1 MASFQCSSSNYN
13 YLNTV
18 ALSSSMVILDEQT
31 QRYYLQA
38 SILMRKTKFQ
48 EETNKMKMKDNEF

>member
-1 MASFQCSSSNYN
+1 MASFQYSSSNYN

-18 ALSSSMVILDEQT
+18 ALSSSMGILDEQT

-48 EETNKMKMKDNEF
+48 EETNKMKMKENEF